1 MYGGANN
8 EVMVRS
14 NGLMSL
20 VDYGWATSHGWQC
33 TPGSKGQRAATYLHE
48 HLVAWGTADVV
59 VTHLLSQYEALR
71 DDLGLDLGLC
81 GASSVARKVSVYH
94 ALRRSAE
101 HFWHLGSRSPPSEC
115 FNGTAG
121 YFDITRAGSVRRLTD
136 PGTGSGPGPGASRS
150 PRASVRALPFRPRLT
165 PLRPRSADKANL
177 IDAFGSQ
184 LRQCHALCQSCPRCS
199 AFTPSKITNKCH
211 WSSTCSPL
219 NGDSPAW
226 HGSATP
232 TFGRGAIQHKRPPPP
247 KPSAALQAI
256 INAPAGHCGKPH
268 VLGNIDDCRKS
279 KGNGGW
285 HLRDLVGNLTETGP
299 LAADGLTPDIVARCA
314 AACAACP
321 ACAFFSINL
330 YRDTCSWHRR
340 CNLTGLSPTPRGY
353 RTFIMPR
360 WEEVASP
367 PRREFRS

>member
-33 TPGSKGQRAATYLHE
+33 TPGSKGQCAATYLHY

-256 INAPAGHCGKPH
+256 IEIELSAEEAP
-268 VLGNIDDCRKS
+268 V
-279 KGNGGW
+279 
-285 HLRDLVGNLTETGP
+285 
-299 LAADGLTPDIVARCA
+299 
-314 AACAACP
+314 
-321 ACAFFSINL
+321 
-330 YRDTCSWHRR
+330 
-340 CNLTGLSPTPRGY
+340 
-353 RTFIMPR
+353 
-360 WEEVASP
+360 
-367 PRREFRS
+367 

>member
-33 TPGSKGQRAATYLHE
+33 TPGSKGQRAATYLHY

-150 PRASVRALPFRPRLT
+150 PRASVRAPPSSDFALPPSDLALQTRQTSLTRLAASYDNATRYVRAVHAVRPSL
-165 PLRPRSADKANL
+165 PQK
-177 IDAFGSQ
+177 
-184 LRQCHALCQSCPRCS
+184 
-199 AFTPSKITNKCH
+199 
-211 WSSTCSPL
+211 SPI
-219 NGDSPAW
+219 
-226 HGSATP
+226 SAT
-232 TFGRGAIQHKRPPPP
+232 GR
-247 KPSAALQAI
+247 
-256 INAPAGHCGKPH
+256 
-268 VLGNIDDCRKS
+268 
-279 KGNGGW
+279 
-285 HLRDLVGNLTETGP
+285 
-299 LAADGLTPDIVARCA
+299 ARA
-314 AACAACP
+314 
-321 ACAFFSINL
+321 
-330 YRDTCSWHRR
+330 HH
-340 CNLTGLSPTPRGY
+340 
-353 RTFIMPR
+353 
-360 WEEVASP
+360 
-367 PRREFRS
+367 